1 MTEKALSDTT
11 TFVPDLLY
19 TGGRFE
25 RDVGLAC
32 DGDGRVV
39 ALLPLEDLREL
50 LGGEIPEGEVLNV
63 ALPERGIIFATRFV
77 RLKGR
82 ALLPGMVNAHS
93 HAFQRVIRGRTEYR
107 GAQGRDSF
115 WTWREEMYEAAS
127 RLTPEDIYDASRMA
141 FLEMLLGGITSVGEF
156 HYLHRAPEG
165 KEYEDPN
172 LLAKQ
177 VVRAAR
183 DTGLR
188 IALLRVAYE
197 RAGFRRPPD
206 ERQRR
211 FIEPDPE
218 TFIRNTDALARDV
231 AALEST
237 RGEAL
242 LEPSCGEALDVKA
255 SGDEPPHGARSDGG
269 LAGNRPQSGSRPPTD
284 SRPASAW
291 VGVAPHSVR
300 AVSAGYLSEVNAF
313 AKARSLVVHMHVAE
327 QPAEVEACREETG
340 RTPVA
345 LLADEDV
352 LGPNFT
358 AVHAVHVTP
367 EEVRTLARAGARV
380 CACPTT
386 ERNLGDGIVPAE
398 LFFGAGVPV
407 ALGTDSHAQID
418 LLEDAR
424 ELEYHLRLKTL
435 RRNVLAPSQKESTR
449 DMDALDEQARD
460 EGRAVVGVEEA
471 RAGSGE
477 TGVSA
482 LAARLFEC
490 ATAAGARSIGAHSG
504 EFEPGSAADFFAVD
518 LEDPSVAS
526 ASAEDLLPSV
536 VFSLSRAAVREVFVG
551 GRHVVEEGRHAA
563 QQEIVSRFAALQ
575 RRLWNRRE

>member
-1 MTEKALSDTT
+1 LSALSSRNEGSGVAT

-19 TGGRFE
+19 VGGRFE

-32 DGDGRVV
+32 DGGGRVV
-39 ALLPLEDLREL
+39 ALLPLDDLREL

-82 ALLPGMVNAHS
+82 ALLPGMTNAHS
-93 HAFQRVIRGRTEYR
+93 HAFQRVIRGRTEHR

-141 FLEMLLGGITSVGEF
+141 FLEMILGGVTAVGEF
-156 HYLHRAPEG
+156 HYLHRTPEG
-165 KEYEDPN
+165 EEYADPN
-172 LLAKQ
+172 LLAKE

-183 DTGLR
+183 DVGIR

-197 RAGFRRPPD
+197 RAGFRRTAD
-206 ERQRR
+206 VRQRR
-211 FIEPDPE
+211 FVEPDPE
-218 TFIRNTDALARDV
+218 TFMRNTDALARDV
-231 AALEST
+231 AALESS
-237 RGEAL
+237 G
-242 LEPSCGEALDVKA
+242 GEALDVKA
-255 SGDEPPHGARSDGG
+255 SGDEPSHGARPDGG
-269 LAGNRPQSGSRPPTD
+269 LASSRPP
-284 SRPASAW
+284 SAGRLPSAW

-300 AVSAGYLSEVNAF
+300 AVTSQYLSDVNAF
-313 AKARSLVVHMHVAE
+313 ANARALVVHMHVAE

-345 LLADEDV
+345 LLADEGV

-367 EEVRTLARAGARV
+367 EEVLALARAGARV

-386 ERNLGDGIVPAE
+386 ERNLGDGVVPAD

-407 ALGTDSHAQID
+407 ALGTDSHVQID

-435 RRNVLAPSQKESTR
+435 RRNVLAPTPGE
-449 DMDALDEQARD
+449 AAF
-460 EGRAVVGVEEA
+460 VGVESA
-471 RAGSGE
+471 RAGSGGP
-477 TGVSA
+477 GVSA

-490 ATAAGARSIGAHSG
+490 ATVNGARSIGAHSG
-504 EFEPGSAADFFAVD
+504 EFAPGSAADFFAVD
-518 LEDPSVAS
+518 LEDPSVAG
-526 ASAEDLLPSV
+526 ASAADLLPSV

-551 GRHVVEEGRHAA
+551 GRLVVEEGRHAA
-563 QQEIVSRFAALQ
+563 QEEIVSRFAALQ
-575 RRLWNRRE
+575 KRLWDRGRV